1 MPDREHT
8 DPKALEAMWGQSI
21 VEPMRRPRLRWYRRL
36 YIWLKVEVFWA
47 PIEIPSEAGPLLRR
61 IEIHEKA
68 VRGARRLHKLDRE
81 EQRAVLIVTAELLGF
96 DRVSVASR
104 CPVREGQRS

>member
-1 MPDREHT
+1 MPEREHT
-8 DPKALEAMWGQSI
+8 DKKALDAMWNRSI
-21 VEPMRRPRLRWYRRL
+21 VEPMVRPGIRWYRRL
-36 YIWLKVEVFWA
+36 YTWLKVEVFWA

-81 EQRAVLIVTAELLGF
+81 EQREVLLVTAELLGF
-96 DRVSVASR
+96 E
-104 CPVREGQRS
+104 PIVRAPRRERIRP